1 MRYRTLIAD
10 SDRWLHF
17 RFRPGD
23 IVISTPPKCGTTW
36 TQMLCA
42 LLVFDGPELPR
53 PLGEL
58 SPWLDMLTRPID
70 DVVAMYDAQDHRR
83 FIKTHTP
90 LDGLPLRPEA
100 TYVVVGRDPRDVAV
114 SMQHH
119 NENLDMDRVR
129 ELRAETV
136 DPADDRDVAPRVA
149 PADPEEWLEHFIEQD
164 DLGGP
169 ASLALVL
176 NHLSKAWEHRRDP
189 NVALFH
195 YTDYRADLPAELRR
209 LASALEIPLTAPRA
223 AELATEAS
231 IERMRERA
239 DKVVPSAELGIWRDT
254 SAFLR
259 AGSTGE
265 GAGRI
270 AGRHEA
276 RYAERVRSLVPPDL
290 AAWAHEGRIA
300 SGVDPDS

>member
-1 MRYRTLIAD
+1 
-10 SDRWLHF
+10 
-17 RFRPGD
+17 
-23 IVISTPPKCGTTW
+23 
-36 TQMLCA
+36 MLCA
-42 LLVFDGPELPR
+42 LLVFDGADLPR

-70 DVVAMYDAQDHRR
+70 DVVAMYESQDHRR
-83 FIKTHTP
+83 FVKTHTP

-136 DPADDRDVAPRVA
+136 DPADDGAVTPRVA
-149 PADPEEWLEHFIEQD
+149 PADPDEWLEHFIEQD

-176 NHLSKAWEHRRDP
+176 NHLSKAWEHRTDA

-195 YTDYRADLPAELRR
+195 YADYRADLPAELLR
-209 LASALEIPLTAPRA
+209 LANALEIPLTAARA
-223 AELATEAS
+223 TELASEAS

-239 DKVVPSAELGIWRDT
+239 DHVVPSAELGIWRDT
-254 SAFLR
+254 AAFLR

-270 AGRHEA
+270 TGRHEA
-276 RYAERVRSLVPPDL
+276 RYQERVRALAPPDL

-300 SGVDPDS
+300 SGIDPDV